1 MPTSPAEILKRI
13 RKIEIKTRN
22 LVDEV
27 FSGEYHSM
35 FKGQGLE
42 FSEVREYQPGDSY
55 RDIDW
60 NVSARFGHPYIKKF
74 QETRELNV
82 LFIVDLSA
90 SNQFGTASQ
99 IKADFIAEITAVLS
113 FSALSNQDKVGLLL
127 FTDRIE
133 KYLPPRKGR
142 KYTLQILRDILYHE
156 PTGKGT
162 DLASA
167 LSYTSRLLKKRS
179 IIFIVSD
186 FLAHEY
192 IKPLQLL
199 AAKHDVIALQI
210 VDPAERKLP
219 DAGLVRITNP
229 ETGESDVVD
238 FSHPSTRM
246 QYQKF
251 IQVEQEQ
258 LVKKFKKAKTD
269 HLALRTDEPYITE
282 LQRFF
287 KSRIRRRKVTNR
299 GS

>member
-1 MPTSPAEILKRI
+1 MRQTPAEILKRI

-22 LVDEV
+22 LVEEV
-27 FSGEYHSM
+27 FMGEYHSM

-90 SNQFGTASQ
+90 SHQFGTAGLY
-99 IKADFIAEITAVLS
+99 KADFIAEITAVLS

-142 KYTLQILRDILYHE
+142 KYTLQILRDILYLTPE
-156 PTGKGT
+156 GKGT
-162 DLASA
+162 DLAAA

-179 IIFIVSD
+179 IIFIISD

-199 AAKHDVIALQI
+199 SGKHDVIALQV
-210 VDPAERKLP
+210 VDPAERVLP
-219 DAGLVRITNP
+219 KCGPVRIFNP

-238 FSHPSTRM
+238 FSNTQLRV
-246 QYQKF
+246 QYQRF
-251 IQVEQEQ
+251 IEVEQEQ
-258 LVKKFKKAKTD
+258 LTKKLQKAHAD
-269 HLALRTDEPYITE
+269 HLVLKTDEPYITE

-287 KSRIRRRKVTNR
+287 RKR
-299 GS
+299 LRHRKLYRHHP